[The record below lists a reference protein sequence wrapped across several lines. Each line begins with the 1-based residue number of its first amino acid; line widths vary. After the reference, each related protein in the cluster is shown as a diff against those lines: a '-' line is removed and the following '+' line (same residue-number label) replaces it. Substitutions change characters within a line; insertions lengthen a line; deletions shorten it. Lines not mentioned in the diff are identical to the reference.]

1 MNKGSIPEDKI
12 DEIKRR
18 INIVDLVSGF
28 VSLKQA
34 GRSHIG
40 LCPFH
45 KEKTPSF
52 TVSPDKQI
60 FYCFGCGEGGNAL
73 AFVMKIN
80 GLTFPE
86 AIRYLAKKTGVSLPD
101 RPLSRQEKEQLTLK
115 ERMLRLHA
123 LVSDY
128 YLARLRGKESQKAR
142 LYLQNRDIGAEAV
155 DTFQLG
161 YAPEGWRFLRDHLEQ
176 KRVPLPLAEQS
187 GLLVRNE
194 RGEYYDRFRGRLIF
208 PIADQAGQ
216 IIAFGGRILGEGEP
230 KYLNSP
236 ESALFSKGKNL
247 YGLSRTKEDIRTSGY
262 AILVEG
268 YFDLISLWNAGV
280 KNVVATLGTALTR
293 DHVDLLR
300 RYTKDVAVV
309 FDGDEAGKKALARSL
324 GLFIDGNLH
333 TRAVVIPEASDPDDF
348 VRKYGRNRFRELI
361 EQSPPAVEY
370 YLDTVAGSRGDFDR
384 DRDALRESL
393 SFITKMDNAVERNLF
408 IKLAAERIGVD
419 ENILQAEVIQGMG
432 KKSND
437 AVFQKKG
444 NRSSLPVDSLEMNF
458 ITMILDHPDKI
469 PAMIDADILKCFGSE
484 ELRKLGKVIED
495 YYRRIGK
502 IDLKDFVEHLDA
514 GSLRDEILSRL
525 IDSGAWEA
533 DTVDQVFSDMI
544 HQIRRKWFKERHRSL
559 KMRLI
564 RAQQASDLELCQRL
578 LVEKG
583 DLLKAEK
590 AVLAKG

>member
-1 MNKGSIPEDKI
+1 MTKGFIPEDKI

-34 GRSHIG
+34 GRNYSG

-52 TVSPDKQI
+52 TVNPDKQI

-86 AIRYLAKKTGVSLPD
+86 AIRYLAKKTGVALPE
-101 RPLSRQEKEQLTLK
+101 RPLSRQEKEQLTIK

-123 LVSDY
+123 LVADY
-128 YLARLRGKESQKAR
+128 YISRLRGKEGQKAQS
-142 LYLQNRDIGAEAV
+142 YLQNRDIGAAAV
-155 DTFQLG
+155 NTFQLG
-161 YAPEGWRFLRDHLEQ
+161 FSVEGWRFLRDHLLQ
-176 KRVPLPLAEQS
+176 KKVPLPLAEQS
-187 GLLVRNE
+187 GLLAKNE

-208 PIADQAGQ
+208 PIEDQAGQ

-236 ESALFSKGKNL
+236 ESALFSKGKTL
-247 YGLSRTKEDIRTSGY
+247 YGLSRTKDDIRKSGY

-268 YFDLISLWNAGV
+268 YFDLLSLWNAGV
-280 KNVVATLGTALTR
+280 RNVVATLGTALTR

-309 FDGDEAGKKALARSL
+309 FDGDEAGKKALSRSL

-333 TRAVVIPEASDPDDF
+333 IRAVMLPEASDPDDY
-348 VRKYGRNRFRELI
+348 VRNFGRERFQALI
-361 EQSPPAVEY
+361 EKSPPAVEY
-370 YLDTVAGSRGDFDR
+370 YLDNVIGSRRDFDR
-384 DRDALRESL
+384 DRDSLRASL
-393 SFITKMDNAVERNLF
+393 SFITRMDNAVEQDLF

-419 ENILQAEVIQGMG
+419 EAILKAEVSQGMV
-432 KKSND
+432 KKPHET
-437 AVFQKKG
+437 VLRKVE
-444 NRSSLPVDSLEMNF
+444 NRSSSPVDALEMNF
-458 ITMILDHPDKI
+458 ITLILAHPDKI
-469 PAMIDADILKCFGSE
+469 PAMIDADILKCFGSD
-484 ELRKLGKVIED
+484 ELRNLGKVIET
-495 YYRRIGK
+495 YYGRVGK
-502 IDLKDFVEHLDA
+502 IDLKDFVDHLEA
-514 GSLRDEILSRL
+514 GDLRDEVLSRL
-525 IDSGAWEA
+525 IDSSAWEA
-533 DTVDQVFSDMI
+533 DTADQVFSDMI
-544 HQIRRKWFKERHRSL
+544 QQIRRKWFKEKKRSL
-559 KMRLI
+559 NMRLI
-564 RAQQASDLELCQRL
+564 RAQQVSDQELCQRL

-583 DLLKAEK
+583 DLMKAEK
-590 AVLAKG
+590 AVLAKE

>member
-1 MNKGSIPEDKI
+1 MTKGSIPEDKI

-34 GRSHIG
+34 GRNYSG

-73 AFVMKIN
+73 AFAMKIN

-86 AIRYLAKKTGVSLPD
+86 AIRYLAKKTGVALPD

-128 YLARLRGKESQKAR
+128 YLARLNGKECQKAQI
-142 LYLQNRDIGAEAV
+142 YLRKRDIGAEAV
-155 DTFQLG
+155 NTFQLG
-161 YAPEGWRFLRDHLEQ
+161 YSLEGWRFLRDYLEQ

-187 GLLVRNE
+187 GLLAKNE

-208 PIADQAGQ
+208 PIEDQAGQ
-216 IIAFGGRILGEGEP
+216 IIAFGGRLLGEGEP

-236 ESALFSKGKNL
+236 ESVLFSKGKNL
-247 YGLSRTKEDIRTSGY
+247 YGLSRTKEDIRKSGY

-268 YFDLISLWNAGV
+268 YFDLLSLWSAGV
-280 KNVVATLGTALTR
+280 RNVVATLGTALTR

-324 GLFIDGNLH
+324 GFFIDGNLH
-333 TRAVVIPEASDPDDF
+333 TRAVILPEASDPDDY
-348 VRKYGRNRFRELI
+348 VRNFGKKRFQELI
-361 EQSPPAVEY
+361 EKSPPAVEY
-370 YLDTVAGSRGDFDR
+370 YLDTVVGSRGDFDHNR
-384 DRDALRESL
+384 GALREAL
-393 SFITKMDNAVERNLF
+393 SFITRMDNDAERDLF
-408 IKLAAERIGVD
+408 IKLAAERIGID
-419 ENILQAEVIQGMG
+419 EAILKAEVIQGMG
-432 KKSND
+432 KKPNET
-437 AVFQKKG
+437 VPPKNE
-444 NRSSLPVDSLEMNF
+444 NRSSYPVDALEMNF
-458 ITMILDHPDKI
+458 IALILDHPDKI
-469 PAMIDADILKCFGSE
+469 PAMVNADILKCFGSD
-484 ELRKLGKVIED
+484 ELRNLGKIVET
-495 YYRRIGK
+495 YYGRIGK
-502 IDLKDFVEHLDA
+502 IDLKDFVDHLEA
-514 GSLRDEILSRL
+514 GPLRDEILSRL

-559 KMRLI
+559 KMKLI
-564 RAQQASDLELCQRL
+564 RAQQGSDQELCQRL

-583 DLLKAEK
+583 DLMKAEK

>member
-1 MNKGSIPEDKI
+1 MTKGSIPEDKI

-34 GRSHIG
+34 GRSYIA

-86 AIRYLAKKTGVSLPD
+86 AIRYLAKKTGVVLPD

-128 YLARLRGKESQKAR
+128 YLARLNGKEGQKAQI
-142 LYLQNRDIGAEAV
+142 YLQNRDIDAEAV
-155 DTFQLG
+155 NTFQLG
-161 YAPEGWRFLRDHLEQ
+161 CSLEGWRFLRDYLEQ
-176 KRVPLPLAEQS
+176 KRVPLPLGEQS
-187 GLLVRNE
+187 GLLVKNE

-208 PIADQAGQ
+208 PIEDQAGQ
-216 IIAFGGRILGEGEP
+216 IIAFGGRLLGEGEP

-247 YGLSRTKEDIRTSGY
+247 YGLSRTKEDIRKSGY

-268 YFDLISLWNAGV
+268 YFDLLSLWNAGV
-280 KNVVATLGTALTR
+280 RNVVATLGTALTR

-324 GLFIDGNLH
+324 GFFIDGNLH
-333 TRAVVIPEASDPDDF
+333 TRAVILPEASDPDDY
-348 VRKYGRNRFRELI
+348 VRNFGKKRFQELI
-361 EQSPPAVEY
+361 EKSPPAVEY
-370 YLDTVAGSRGDFDR
+370 YLDTVVGGRGDFDHNR
-384 DRDALRESL
+384 GALREAL
-393 SFITKMDNAVERNLF
+393 SFITRMDNDAERDLF
-408 IKLAAERIGVD
+408 VKLAAERIGID
-419 ENILQAEVIQGMG
+419 EAILKAEVIQGTG
-432 KKSND
+432 KKPNET
-437 AVFQKKG
+437 VLPKNE
-444 NRSSLPVDSLEMNF
+444 NRSSSPVDALEMNF
-458 ITMILDHPDKI
+458 VTMILAHPDKI
-469 PAMIDADILKCFGSE
+469 PAMIDADILKCFGSD
-484 ELRKLGKVIED
+484 ELRNLG
-495 YYRRIGK
+495 
-502 IDLKDFVEHLDA
+502 
-514 GSLRDEILSRL
+514 
-525 IDSGAWEA
+525 
-533 DTVDQVFSDMI
+533 
-544 HQIRRKWFKERHRSL
+544 
-559 KMRLI
+559 
-564 RAQQASDLELCQRL
+564 
-578 LVEKG
+578 
-583 DLLKAEK
+583 
-590 AVLAKG
+590 

>member
-1 MNKGSIPEDKI
+1 MTKGSIPEDKI

-34 GRSHIG
+34 GRSYLG

-86 AIRYLAKKTGVSLPD
+86 AIRYLAKKTGVALPD

-128 YLARLRGKESQKAR
+128 YLARLNGKECQKAQI
-142 LYLQNRDIGAEAV
+142 YLQNRDIGDEAV
-155 DTFQLG
+155 NTFQLG
-161 YAPEGWRFLRDHLEQ
+161 YSLEGWRFLRDYLEQ

-187 GLLVRNE
+187 GLLVKNE

-208 PIADQAGQ
+208 PIEDQAGQ
-216 IIAFGGRILGEGEP
+216 IIAFGGRLLGEGEP

-247 YGLSRTKEDIRTSGY
+247 YGLSRTKEDIRKSGY

-268 YFDLISLWNAGV
+268 YFDLLSLWNAGV
-280 KNVVATLGTALTR
+280 RNVVATLGTALTR

-324 GLFIDGNLH
+324 GFFIDGNLH
-333 TRAVVIPEASDPDDF
+333 TRAVILPEASDPDDY
-348 VRKYGRNRFRELI
+348 VRNFGKKRFQELI
-361 EQSPPAVEY
+361 EKSPPAVEY
-370 YLDTVAGSRGDFDR
+370 YLDTVVGSRGDFDHNR
-384 DRDALRESL
+384 GALREAL
-393 SFITKMDNAVERNLF
+393 SFITRMDNDAERDLF
-408 IKLAAERIGVD
+408 IKLAAERIGID
-419 ENILQAEVIQGMG
+419 EAILKAEVIQGTG
-432 KKSND
+432 KKPNETVSPKNE
-437 AVFQKKG
+437 
-444 NRSSLPVDSLEMNF
+444 NRSSSPVDALEMNF
-458 ITMILDHPDKI
+458 VTMILAHPDKI
-469 PAMIDADILKCFGSE
+469 PAMIDADILKCFGSD
-484 ELRKLGKVIED
+484 ELRNLGKIVET
-495 YYRRIGK
+495 YYGRIGK
-502 IDLKDFVEHLDA
+502 IDLKDFVDHLEA
-514 GSLRDEILSRL
+514 GPLRDEILSRL
-525 IDSGAWEA
+525 IDSDAWEA
-533 DTVDQVFSDMI
+533 DTVDKVFSDMI

-564 RAQQASDLELCQRL
+564 RAQQGSDPELCQRL
-578 LVEKG
+578 LIEKG
-583 DLLKAEK
+583 DLMKAEK

>member
-1 MNKGSIPEDKI
+1 MTKGSIPEDKI

-34 GRSHIG
+34 GRSYLG

-86 AIRYLAKKTGVSLPD
+86 AIRYLAKKTGVALPD

-128 YLARLRGKESQKAR
+128 YLARLNGKECQKAQI
-142 LYLQNRDIGAEAV
+142 YLQNRDIGDEAV
-155 DTFQLG
+155 NTFQLG
-161 YAPEGWRFLRDHLEQ
+161 YSLEGWRFLRDYLEQ

-187 GLLVRNE
+187 GLLAKNE

-208 PIADQAGQ
+208 PIEDQAGQ
-216 IIAFGGRILGEGEP
+216 IIAFGGRLLGEGEP

-247 YGLSRTKEDIRTSGY
+247 YGLSRTKEDIRKSGY

-268 YFDLISLWNAGV
+268 YFDLLSLWNAGV
-280 KNVVATLGTALTR
+280 RNVVATLGTALTR

-324 GLFIDGNLH
+324 GFFIDGNLH
-333 TRAVVIPEASDPDDF
+333 TRAVILPEASDPDDY
-348 VRKYGRNRFRELI
+348 VRNFGKKRFQELI
-361 EQSPPAVEY
+361 EKSPPAVEY
-370 YLDTVAGSRGDFDR
+370 YLDTVVGSRGDFDHNR
-384 DRDALRESL
+384 GALREAL
-393 SFITKMDNAVERNLF
+393 SFITRMDNDAERDLF
-408 IKLAAERIGVD
+408 IKLAAERIGID
-419 ENILQAEVIQGMG
+419 EAILKAEVIQGTG
-432 KKSND
+432 KKPNETVSPKNE
-437 AVFQKKG
+437 
-444 NRSSLPVDSLEMNF
+444 NRSSSPVDALEMNF
-458 ITMILDHPDKI
+458 VTMILAHPDKI
-469 PAMIDADILKCFGSE
+469 PAMIDADILKCFGSD
-484 ELRKLGKVIED
+484 ELRNLGKIVET
-495 YYRRIGK
+495 YYGRIGK
-502 IDLKDFVEHLDA
+502 IDLKDFVDHLEA
-514 GSLRDEILSRL
+514 GPLRDEILSRL
-525 IDSGAWEA
+525 IDSDAWEA
-533 DTVDQVFSDMI
+533 DTVDKVFSDMI

-564 RAQQASDLELCQRL
+564 RAQQGSDPELCQRL
-578 LVEKG
+578 LIEKG
-583 DLLKAEK
+583 DLMKAEK

>member
-28 VSLKQA
+28 VGLKQA
-34 GRSHIG
+34 GRNHIG

-128 YLARLRGKESQKAR
+128 YLARLRGKEGQKAQ

-155 DTFQLG
+155 NTFQLG
-161 YAPEGWRFLRDHLEQ
+161 YALEGWRFLRDHLEL

-187 GLLVRNE
+187 GLLVKNE

-208 PIADQAGQ
+208 PIEDQAGQ
-216 IIAFGGRILGEGEP
+216 IIAFGGRIMGEGEP

-236 ESALFSKGKNL
+236 ESALFSKGKTL
-247 YGLSRTKEDIRTSGY
+247 YGLSRTKEDIRKCGY

-268 YFDLISLWNAGV
+268 YFDLLSLWNGGV

-293 DHVDLLR
+293 DHVELLR

-333 TRAVVIPEASDPDDF
+333 IRAVMLPEASDPDDYI
-348 VRKYGRNRFRELI
+348 RKYGRERFQELI
-361 EQSPPAVEY
+361 GQSPPAVEY
-370 YLDTVAGSRGDFDR
+370 YLDTLAGSRGDFDH

-393 SFITKMDNAVERNLF
+393 SFITRMDNAVERNLF

-419 ENILQAEVIQGMG
+419 EAVLKAEVIQGKD
-432 KKSND
+432 KKSNE
-437 AVFQKKG
+437 AVYQKSG
-444 NRSSLPVDSLEMNF
+444 TRTSLPVDALEMNF

-469 PAMIDADILKCFGSE
+469 PAMIEADILKCFGSE
-484 ELRKLGKVIED
+484 ELSKLGKVIED
-495 YYRRIGK
+495 YYRRVGK

-533 DTVDQVFSDMI
+533 GTVDQVFSDMI
-544 HQIRRKWFKERHRSL
+544 HQIRRKWFKEKHRSL

>member
-1 MNKGSIPEDKI
+1 MTKGSIPEDKI

-18 INIVDLVSGF
+18 INIVDLVSEF

-34 GRSHIG
+34 GRSYTG

-86 AIRYLAKKTGVSLPD
+86 AIRYLAKKTGVNLPD

-123 LVSDY
+123 LVADY
-128 YLARLRGKESQKAR
+128 YISRLKGKEGQKAQ
-142 LYLQNRDIGAEAV
+142 LYLKNRDIGAEALN
-155 DTFQLG
+155 TFQLG
-161 YAPEGWRFLRDHLEQ
+161 FSIEGWRFLRDYLEH

-187 GLLVRNE
+187 GLLAKNE

-208 PIADQAGQ
+208 PIEDQAGQ
-216 IIAFGGRILGEGEP
+216 IIAFGGRIMGEGEP

-247 YGLSRTKEDIRTSGY
+247 YGLSRTKEDIRKSGY

-268 YFDLISLWNAGV
+268 YFDLLSLWNAGV
-280 KNVVATLGTALTR
+280 RNVVATLGTALTR

-309 FDGDEAGKKALARSL
+309 FDGDDAGKKALARSL

-333 TRAVVIPEASDPDDF
+333 IRAVMLPEASDPDDY
-348 VRKYGRNRFRELI
+348 VRNFGREKFQELI

-370 YLDTVAGSRGDFDR
+370 YLDNVIGSRRDFDR

-393 SFITKMDNAVERNLF
+393 SFITRMDNVVERNLF

-419 ENILQAEVIQGMG
+419 EAILKAEVIQGMV
-432 KKSND
+432 KKPNET
-437 AVFQKKG
+437 VLRKVE
-444 NRSSLPVDSLEMNF
+444 NRSSSPVDALEMKF
-458 ITMILDHPDKI
+458 ITMILAYPDKI
-469 PAMIDADILKCFGSE
+469 PAMIDADILRCFGSD
-484 ELRKLGKVIED
+484 ELRNMGKVIET
-495 YYRRIGK
+495 YYGRAGK
-502 IDLKDFVEHLDA
+502 IDLKDFVDQLEA

-533 DTVDQVFSDMI
+533 DTADQVFSDMI
-544 HQIRRKWFKERHRSL
+544 HQIRRKWFKEKHRSL
-559 KMRLI
+559 KMRLV
-564 RAQQASDLELCQRL
+564 RAQQASDQELCQRL

>member
-1 MNKGSIPEDKI
+1 MTKGSIPEDKI

-28 VSLKQA
+28 VILKQA
-34 GRSHIG
+34 GRSFIG

-86 AIRYLAKKTGVSLPD
+86 AIRYLAKKTGVALPD

-123 LVSDY
+123 LVADY
-128 YLARLRGKESQKAR
+128 YVARLRGKEGQKAQ

-155 DTFQLG
+155 NTFQLG
-161 YAPEGWRFLRDHLEQ
+161 YSLEGWRFLKDQLEL

-187 GLLVRNE
+187 GLLVKNE

-208 PIADQAGQ
+208 PIEDQAGQ

-236 ESALFSKGKNL
+236 ESALFTKGKTL
-247 YGLSRTKEDIRTSGY
+247 YGLSRTKEDIRKSGY

-268 YFDLISLWNAGV
+268 YFDLLSLWNAGV

-293 DHVDLLR
+293 DHVALLR

-309 FDGDEAGKKALARSL
+309 FDGDEAGKKALAKSL

-333 TRAVVIPEASDPDDF
+333 TRAVMLPEASDPDDY
-348 VRKYGRNRFRELI
+348 VRSFGKKRFEELI
-361 EQSPPAVEY
+361 EKSPPAVEY
-370 YLDTVAGSRGDFDR
+370 YLDTVVGNRGDFEH

-393 SFITKMDNAVERNLF
+393 SFITGMDNAVERNLF

-419 ENILQAEVIQGMG
+419 EDILKTEVIQGME
-432 KKSND
+432 KKSNE
-437 AVFQKKG
+437 AVLKKNE
-444 NRSSLPVDSLEMNF
+444 NRSSSPVDALEMNF
-458 ITMILDHPDKI
+458 ITLILEHPDKI
-469 PAMIDADILKCFGSE
+469 PAMISADILKCFGSE
-484 ELRKLGKVIED
+484 ELRNLGNVIED
-495 YYRRIGK
+495 YYGKFGK
-502 IDLKDFVEHLDA
+502 IDLKDFVDHLDA
-514 GSLRDEILSRL
+514 GFLRDEILSRL
-525 IDSGAWEA
+525 IDSGAWEG

-544 HQIRRKWFKERHRSL
+544 HQIRRKWFKDKHRSL
-559 KMRLI
+559 KIRLI
-564 RAQQASDLELCQRL
+564 KAQQASDLELCQRL

>member
-1 MNKGSIPEDKI
+1 MTKGSIPEDKI

-34 GRSHIG
+34 GRSYLG

-86 AIRYLAKKTGVSLPD
+86 AIRYLAKKTGVALPD

-128 YLARLRGKESQKAR
+128 YLTRLKGKECQKAQI
-142 LYLQNRDIGAEAV
+142 YLQNRDIGDEAV
-155 DTFQLG
+155 NTFQLG
-161 YAPEGWRFLRDHLEQ
+161 YSLEGWRFLRDYLEQ

-187 GLLVRNE
+187 GLLVKNE

-208 PIADQAGQ
+208 PIEDQAGQ
-216 IIAFGGRILGEGEP
+216 IIAFGGRLLGEGEP

-247 YGLSRTKEDIRTSGY
+247 YGLSKTKEDIRKSGY

-268 YFDLISLWNAGV
+268 YFDLLSLWNAGV
-280 KNVVATLGTALTR
+280 RNVVATLGTALTR

-324 GLFIDGNLH
+324 GFFIDGKLH
-333 TRAVVIPEASDPDDF
+333 TRAVILPEASDPDDY
-348 VRKYGRNRFRELI
+348 VRTFGKKRFQELI
-361 EQSPPAVEY
+361 EKSPPAVEY
-370 YLDTVAGSRGDFDR
+370 YLDTVVGSRGDFDHNR
-384 DRDALRESL
+384 GALREAL
-393 SFITKMDNAVERNLF
+393 SFIARMDNDAERDLF
-408 IKLAAERIGVD
+408 IKLAAERIGID
-419 ENILQAEVIQGMG
+419 EAILKAEVIQGMG
-432 KKSND
+432 KKHNET
-437 AVFQKKG
+437 VPPKNEK
-444 NRSSLPVDSLEMNF
+444 RSSSPVDALEVNF
-458 ITMILDHPDKI
+458 VTLILAHPDKI
-469 PAMIDADILKCFGSE
+469 PDMIDADILKCFGSD
-484 ELRKLGKVIED
+484 ELRNLGKVVET
-495 YYRRIGK
+495 YYGRIGK
-502 IDLKDFVEHLDA
+502 IDLKDFVDHLEA
-514 GSLRDEILSRL
+514 GPLRDEILSRL

-564 RAQQASDLELCQRL
+564 RAQQGSDQELCQRL

-583 DLLKAEK
+583 DLMKAEK

>member
-1 MNKGSIPEDKI
+1 MTKGSIPEDKI

-34 GRSHIG
+34 GRNFSG

-86 AIRYLAKKTGVSLPD
+86 AIRYLAKKTGVSLPE
-101 RPLSRQEKEQLTLK
+101 RSLSRQEKEQLTLK

-128 YLARLRGKESQKAR
+128 YLARLRGKDCQKAQT
-142 LYLQNRDIGAEAV
+142 YLQNRDIGDESV
-155 DTFQLG
+155 NTFQLG
-161 YAPEGWRFLRDHLEQ
+161 YSLEGWRFLRDYLEQ

-187 GLLVRNE
+187 GLLVKNE

-208 PIADQAGQ
+208 PIEDQAGQ

-247 YGLSRTKEDIRTSGY
+247 YGLSRTKEDIRKSGY

-268 YFDLISLWNAGV
+268 YFDLLSLWNAGV

-333 TRAVVIPEASDPDDF
+333 TRAVMLPEASDPDDY
-348 VRKYGRNRFRELI
+348 VRNFGKKRFLELI
-361 EQSPPAVEY
+361 EKSPPAVEY
-370 YLDTVAGSRGDFDR
+370 YLDTVVGSRGDFDHNR
-384 DRDALRESL
+384 GALREAL
-393 SFITKMDNAVERNLF
+393 SFIARMDNDAERDLF

-419 ENILQAEVIQGMG
+419 EAILKAEVIQGMG
-432 KKSND
+432 KKPNET
-437 AVFQKKG
+437 VLRKNE
-444 NRSSLPVDSLEMNF
+444 NRSSSPVDALEMNF
-458 ITMILDHPDKI
+458 ITLILAHPDKI
-469 PAMIDADILKCFGSE
+469 PAMIDADILKCFGSD
-484 ELRKLGKVIED
+484 ELRNLGKIIET
-495 YYRRIGK
+495 YYGRSGK
-502 IDLKDFVEHLDA
+502 IDLKDFVDHLEA
-514 GSLRDEILSRL
+514 GSLRDGILSRL
-525 IDSGAWEA
+525 INSGAWEA

-544 HQIRRKWFKERHRSL
+544 HQIRRKWFKEKKRYLS
-559 KMRLI
+559 MRLV
-564 RAQQASDLELCQRL
+564 RAQQGSDPELWKRL
-578 LVEKG
+578 LVEKE
-583 DLLKAEK
+583 DLMKIEK
-590 AVLAKG
+590 AVLSKG

>member
-1 MNKGSIPEDKI
+1 
-12 DEIKRR
+12 
-18 INIVDLVSGF
+18 VDLVSGF
-28 VSLKQA
+28 VGLKQA
-34 GRSHIG
+34 GRNHIG

-128 YLARLRGKESQKAR
+128 YLARLRGKEGQKAQ

-155 DTFQLG
+155 NTFQLG
-161 YAPEGWRFLRDHLEQ
+161 YALEGWRFLRDHLEL

-187 GLLVRNE
+187 GLLVKNE

-208 PIADQAGQ
+208 PIEDQAGQ
-216 IIAFGGRILGEGEP
+216 IIAFGGRIMGEGEP

-236 ESALFSKGKNL
+236 ESALFSKGKTL
-247 YGLSRTKEDIRTSGY
+247 YGLSRTKEDIRKCGY

-268 YFDLISLWNAGV
+268 YFDLLSLWNGGV

-293 DHVDLLR
+293 DHVELLR

-333 TRAVVIPEASDPDDF
+333 IRAVMLPEASDPDDYI
-348 VRKYGRNRFRELI
+348 RKYGRERFQELI
-361 EQSPPAVEY
+361 GQSPPAVEY
-370 YLDTVAGSRGDFDR
+370 YLDTLAGSRGDFDH

-393 SFITKMDNAVERNLF
+393 SFITRMDNAVERNLF

-419 ENILQAEVIQGMG
+419 EAVLKAEVIQGKD
-432 KKSND
+432 KKSNE
-437 AVFQKKG
+437 AVYQKSG
-444 NRSSLPVDSLEMNF
+444 TRTSLPVDALEMNF

-469 PAMIDADILKCFGSE
+469 PAMIEADILKCFGSE
-484 ELRKLGKVIED
+484 ELSKLGKVIED
-495 YYRRIGK
+495 YYRRVGK

-533 DTVDQVFSDMI
+533 GTVDQVFSDMI
-544 HQIRRKWFKERHRSL
+544 HQIRRKWFKEKHRSL

>member
-1 MNKGSIPEDKI
+1 MTKGSIPEDKI

-28 VSLKQA
+28 VILKQA
-34 GRSHIG
+34 GRSFIG

-86 AIRYLAKKTGVSLPD
+86 AIRYLAKKTGVALPD

-123 LVSDY
+123 LVADY
-128 YLARLRGKESQKAR
+128 YAARLRAKEGQKAQ
-142 LYLQNRDIGAEAV
+142 LYLQNRDIGDEAA

-161 YAPEGWRFLRDHLEQ
+161 YSLDGWRFLRDYLEQ

-187 GLLVRNE
+187 GLLVKNE

-208 PIADQAGQ
+208 PIEDQAGQ

-236 ESALFSKGKNL
+236 ESALFTKGKTL
-247 YGLSRTKEDIRTSGY
+247 YGLSRTKEDIRKIGY

-268 YFDLISLWNAGV
+268 YFDLLSLWSAGV

-293 DHVDLLR
+293 DHVALLR

-309 FDGDEAGKKALARSL
+309 FDGDEAGKKALAKSL

-333 TRAVVIPEASDPDDF
+333 TRAVMLPEASDPDDY
-348 VRKYGRNRFRELI
+348 VRSFGKKRFEELI
-361 EQSPPAVEY
+361 EKSPPAVEY
-370 YLDTVAGSRGDFDR
+370 YLDTVVGNRGDFEH

-393 SFITKMDNAVERNLF
+393 SFITGMDNAVERNLF

-419 ENILQAEVIQGMG
+419 EDILKTEVIQGME
-432 KKSND
+432 KKSNET
-437 AVFQKKG
+437 VLKKNE
-444 NRSSLPVDSLEMNF
+444 NRSSSPVDALEMNF
-458 ITMILDHPDKI
+458 ITLILEHPDKI
-469 PAMIDADILKCFGSE
+469 PAMISADILKCFGSE
-484 ELRKLGKVIED
+484 ELRNLGKVIEE
-495 YYRRIGK
+495 YYGRIGK
-502 IDLKDFVEHLDA
+502 IDLKDFVDHLDA

-525 IDSGAWEA
+525 IDSGAWEG

-544 HQIRRKWFKERHRSL
+544 HQIRRKWFKDKHRSL
-559 KMRLI
+559 KIRLI
-564 RAQQASDLELCQRL
+564 KAQQASDLELCQRL

-583 DLLKAEK
+583 DLLKVEK

>member
-1 MNKGSIPEDKI
+1 MNNVSIPEDKI

-18 INIVDLVSGF
+18 VNIVDLVSGF

-34 GRSHIG
+34 GRNYSG

-60 FYCFGCGEGGNAL
+60 FYCFGCGEGGNAI

-86 AIRYLAKKTGVSLPD
+86 AIRYLAKKTGVLLPD

-123 LVSDY
+123 LVAGY
-128 YLARLRGKESQKAR
+128 YSSRLKGREGQKGQR
-142 LYLQNRDIGAEAV
+142 YLQNRDIGAEAL
-155 DTFQLG
+155 DTFHLG
-161 YAPEGWRFLRDHLEQ
+161 YALDGWRFLRDHLVQ
-176 KRVPLPLAEQS
+176 NRVSLSLAEQS
-187 GLLVRNE
+187 GLLAKNE

-208 PIADQAGQ
+208 PIEDQAGQ

-236 ESALFSKGKNL
+236 ESASFSKGKNL
-247 YGLSRTKEDIRTSGY
+247 YGLSRTKEDIRKSGY

-268 YFDLISLWNAGV
+268 YFDLLSLWNAGV
-280 KNVVATLGTALTR
+280 RNVVATLGTALTR

-333 TRAVVIPEASDPDDF
+333 TRAVMLPEASDPDDY
-348 VRKYGRNRFRELI
+348 VRRYGKDRFQELI
-361 EQSPPAVEY
+361 EKSSPAVEY
-370 YLDTVAGSRGDFDR
+370 YLDHVIGKRGDFDH

-393 SFITKMDNAVERNLF
+393 AFINRMDNAVERDLF
-408 IKLAAERIGVD
+408 VKLAAERIGVD
-419 ENILQAEVIQGMG
+419 EAILKAEVAQGIG
-432 KKSND
+432 KKTSE
-437 AVFQKKG
+437 AVLPEQER
-444 NRSSLPVDSLEMNF
+444 RSSSPVDALELKF
-458 ITMILDHPDKI
+458 ITMILAHPDKI
-469 PAMIDADILKCFGSE
+469 PAMIDADILKCFMSD
-484 ELRKLGKVIED
+484 ELRNLGKIIEA
-495 YYRRIGK
+495 YYGRIGK
-502 IDLKDFVEHLDA
+502 IDLKDFVDHLDG
-514 GSLRDEILSRL
+514 GSLRDEVLSRL

-533 DTVDQVFSDMI
+533 DTADQVFSDMI
-544 HQIRRKWFKERHRSL
+544 HQIRRKWFKEKHRSL

-564 RAQQASDLELCQRL
+564 RAQQASDLELCERL

-583 DLLKAEK
+583 DLMKAEK

>member
-1 MNKGSIPEDKI
+1 MTKGSIPEDKI

-34 GRSHIG
+34 GRSYIG

-86 AIRYLAKKTGVSLPD
+86 AIRYLAKKTGVVLPD

-128 YLARLRGKESQKAR
+128 YLARLNGKEGQKAQI
-142 LYLQNRDIGAEAV
+142 YLQNRDIDAEAV
-155 DTFQLG
+155 NTFQLG
-161 YAPEGWRFLRDHLEQ
+161 CSLEGWRFLRDYLEQ
-176 KRVPLPLAEQS
+176 KRVPLPLGEQS
-187 GLLVRNE
+187 GLLVKNE

-208 PIADQAGQ
+208 PIEDQAGQ
-216 IIAFGGRILGEGEP
+216 IIAFGGRLLGEGEP

-247 YGLSRTKEDIRTSGY
+247 YGLSRTKEDIRKSGY

-268 YFDLISLWNAGV
+268 YFDLLSLWNAGV
-280 KNVVATLGTALTR
+280 RNVVATLGTALTR

-324 GLFIDGNLH
+324 GFFIDGNLH
-333 TRAVVIPEASDPDDF
+333 TRAVILPEASDPDDY
-348 VRKYGRNRFRELI
+348 VRNFGKKRFQELI
-361 EQSPPAVEY
+361 EKSPPAVEY
-370 YLDTVAGSRGDFDR
+370 YLDTVVGGRGDFDHNR
-384 DRDALRESL
+384 GALREAL
-393 SFITKMDNAVERNLF
+393 SFITRIDNDAERDLF
-408 IKLAAERIGVD
+408 VKLAAERIGID
-419 ENILQAEVIQGMG
+419 EAILKAEVIQGTG
-432 KKSND
+432 KKPNET
-437 AVFQKKG
+437 VLPKNE
-444 NRSSLPVDSLEMNF
+444 NRSSSPVDALEMNF
-458 ITMILDHPDKI
+458 VTMILAHPDKI
-469 PAMIDADILKCFGSE
+469 PAMIDADILKCFGSD
-484 ELRKLGKVIED
+484 ELRNLGKIVET
-495 YYRRIGK
+495 YYGRIGK
-502 IDLKDFVEHLDA
+502 IELKDFVDHLEA
-514 GSLRDEILSRL
+514 GPLRDEILSRL

-533 DTVDQVFSDMI
+533 DTVDKVFSDMI

-564 RAQQASDLELCQRL
+564 RAQQGSDSELCQRL
-578 LVEKG
+578 LIEKG
-583 DLLKAEK
+583 DLMKAEK

>member
-1 MNKGSIPEDKI
+1 MTKGSIPEDKI

-34 GRSHIG
+34 GRSYIG

-60 FYCFGCGEGGNAL
+60 FYCFGCAEGGNAL

-86 AIRYLAKKTGVSLPD
+86 AIRYLAKKTGVDLPD

-115 ERMLRLHA
+115 ERMLRLHT

-128 YLARLRGKESQKAR
+128 YLAQLRGKEGQKAQ

-155 DTFQLG
+155 NTFQLG
-161 YAPEGWRFLRDHLEQ
+161 YSHEGWRFLRDYLEQ

-187 GLLVRNE
+187 GLLVKNE

-208 PIADQAGQ
+208 PIEDQAGQ

-247 YGLSRTKEDIRTSGY
+247 YGLSRTKEDIRKSGY

-268 YFDLISLWNAGV
+268 YFDLLSLWNAGV
-280 KNVVATLGTALTR
+280 RNVVATLGTALTR

-333 TRAVVIPEASDPDDF
+333 TRAVMLPEASDPDDY
-348 VRKYGRNRFRELI
+348 VRNFGKKRFQELI

-370 YLDTVAGSRGDFDR
+370 YLDTVVGSRGDFDH

-393 SFITKMDNAVERNLF
+393 SFITRMDNAVERNLF

-419 ENILQAEVIQGMG
+419 EDILKAEVIQGMG
-432 KKSND
+432 KKSNET
-437 AVFQKKG
+437 VLQKNE
-444 NRSSLPVDSLEMNF
+444 NRSSSPVDALEMNF

-484 ELRKLGKVIED
+484 ELRNLGKVIET
-495 YYRRIGK
+495 YYCRIGK
-502 IDLKDFVEHLDA
+502 IDLKDFVDHLDA

-533 DTVDQVFSDMI
+533 DTVDQVFSDTI

-559 KMRLI
+559 KMRLL

>member
-1 MNKGSIPEDKI
+1 MTKGSIPEDKI

-34 GRSHIG
+34 GRNYSG

-73 AFVMKIN
+73 AFIMKIN

-86 AIRYLAKKTGVSLPD
+86 AIRYLAKKTGVALPD

-123 LVSDY
+123 LVADY
-128 YLARLRGKESQKAR
+128 YIARLRGKEGRKAQ

-155 DTFQLG
+155 NTFQLG
-161 YAPEGWRFLRDHLEQ
+161 LAIEGWRFLRDHLEH

-187 GLLVRNE
+187 GLLAKNE

-208 PIADQAGQ
+208 PIEDQAGQ
-216 IIAFGGRILGEGEP
+216 IIAFGGRIMGEGEP

-236 ESALFSKGKNL
+236 ESALFSKGKTL
-247 YGLSRTKEDIRTSGY
+247 YGLSRTKEDIRKSGY

-268 YFDLISLWNAGV
+268 YFDLLSLWNAGV
-280 KNVVATLGTALTR
+280 RNVVATLGTALTR

-309 FDGDEAGKKALARSL
+309 FDGDDAGKKALARSL

-333 TRAVVIPEASDPDDF
+333 TRAVMLPEASDPDDY
-348 VRKYGRNRFRELI
+348 VRNFGKKRFQELI
-361 EQSPPAVEY
+361 EKSPPAVEY
-370 YLDTVAGSRGDFDR
+370 YLDNVIGSRRDFDR

-393 SFITKMDNAVERNLF
+393 SFITRMDNAVERNLF

-419 ENILQAEVIQGMG
+419 EAILKTEVIQGMG
-432 KKSND
+432 KKPNET
-437 AVFQKKG
+437 VLPK
-444 NRSSLPVDSLEMNF
+444 NETRSSSPLDALEMNF
-458 ITMILDHPDKI
+458 ITMILAHPDKI
-469 PAMIDADILKCFGSE
+469 PAMIDTDILKCFGSD
-484 ELRKLGKVIED
+484 ELRNLGKVIET
-495 YYRRIGK
+495 YYGRVGK
-502 IDLKDFVEHLDA
+502 IDLKDFVDHLEA

-533 DTVDQVFSDMI
+533 DTADQVFSDMI
-544 HQIRRKWFKERHRSL
+544 QQIRRKWFKERKRSL
-559 KMRLI
+559 NMRLV
-564 RAQQASDLELCQRL
+564 RAQQVSDQELCQRL

-590 AVLAKG
+590 AVLAKE

>member
-1 MNKGSIPEDKI
+1 MTKGSIPEDKI

-18 INIVDLVSGF
+18 INIVDLVSEF

-34 GRSHIG
+34 GRSFIG

-60 FYCFGCGEGGNAL
+60 FYCFGCAEGGNAL

-86 AIRYLAKKTGVSLPD
+86 AIRYLAKKTGVALPD
-101 RPLSRQEKEQLTLK
+101 RPLSKQEKEQLTLK
-115 ERMLRLHA
+115 ERMLRLHT

-128 YLARLRGKESQKAR
+128 YLSRLRGKEGQKAQ

-155 DTFQLG
+155 NTFQLG
-161 YAPEGWRFLRDHLEQ
+161 YALDGWRFLRDHLEQ
-176 KRVPLPLAEQS
+176 KRVPLLLAEQS
-187 GLLVRNE
+187 GLLVKNE

-208 PIADQAGQ
+208 PIEDQAGQ

-236 ESALFSKGKNL
+236 ESALFSKGKTL
-247 YGLSRTKEDIRTSGY
+247 YGLSRTKDDIRKSGY

-268 YFDLISLWNAGV
+268 YFDLLSLWNAGV
-280 KNVVATLGTALTR
+280 RNVVATLGTALTR

-309 FDGDEAGKKALARSL
+309 FDGDEAGKKALSRSL

-333 TRAVVIPEASDPDDF
+333 SRAVMLPEASDPDDY
-348 VRKYGRNRFRELI
+348 VRKFGKKRFHELI
-361 EQSPPAVEY
+361 KQSPPAVEY
-370 YLDTVAGSRGDFDR
+370 YLDTVVGSRGDFSH

-393 SFITKMDNAVERNLF
+393 AFITRMDNAVERNLF

-419 ENILQAEVIQGMG
+419 ENILKAEVIQGMG
-432 KKSND
+432 NKSN
-437 AVFQKKG
+437 G
-444 NRSSLPVDSLEMNF
+444 NVIEKNEKQSSSPVDALEINF
-458 ITMILDHPDKI
+458 ITLILDHPDKI
-469 PAMIDADILKCFGSE
+469 PAMIDADILKCFASE
-484 ELRKLGKVIED
+484 ELRNLGKIIET
-495 YYRRIGK
+495 YYDRIGK
-502 IDLKDFVEHLDA
+502 IDLKDFIDHLEA
-514 GSLRDEILSRL
+514 GFMRDEILSRL

-533 DTVDQVFSDMI
+533 DTIDQVFSDMI

-559 KMRLI
+559 KIRLI
-564 RAQQASDLELCQRL
+564 RAQQASDPELCQRL

-583 DLLKAEK
+583 DLMKAEK

>member
-1 MNKGSIPEDKI
+1 MTKGSIPEDKI

-34 GRSHIG
+34 GRSYIG

-86 AIRYLAKKTGVSLPD
+86 AVRYLAKKTGVALPD

-115 ERMLRLHA
+115 ERMLRLHT

-128 YLARLRGKESQKAR
+128 YLALLRGKEGQKAR
-142 LYLQNRDIGAEAV
+142 SYLQSRDISAEV
-155 DTFQLG
+155 VNTFQLG
-161 YAPEGWRFLRDHLEQ
+161 YSLEGWRFLRDHLEQ

-187 GLLVRNE
+187 GLLVKNE

-208 PIADQAGQ
+208 PIEDQAGQ

-236 ESALFSKGKNL
+236 ESALFSKGKTL
-247 YGLSRTKEDIRTSGY
+247 YGLSRTKEDIRKSGY
-262 AILVEG
+262 AVLVEG
-268 YFDLISLWNAGV
+268 YFDLLSLWNAGV
-280 KNVVATLGTALTR
+280 RNVVATLGTALTR
-293 DHVDLLR
+293 DHVELLR

-309 FDGDEAGKKALARSL
+309 FDADEAGKKALARSL

-333 TRAVVIPEASDPDDF
+333 TRAVMLPEASDPDDY
-348 VRKYGRNRFRELI
+348 VRKFGKKRFHELI

-370 YLDTVAGSRGDFDR
+370 YLDTVVGNRGDFDH

-393 SFITKMDNAVERNLF
+393 SFITRMDNAVERNLF

-419 ENILQAEVIQGMG
+419 EDIFKAEVIQGMG
-432 KKSND
+432 KKSNET
-437 AVFQKKG
+437 VFQK
-444 NRSSLPVDSLEMNF
+444 NVDRSSSPVDALEMNF
-458 ITMILDHPDKI
+458 ITMVLDHPDKI
-469 PAMIDADILKCFGSE
+469 PAMIDADILKCFGNE
-484 ELRKLGKVIED
+484 ELRNLGKVIGD

-502 IDLKDFVEHLDA
+502 IDLKDFVEHLDT

>member
-1 MNKGSIPEDKI
+1 MTKGSIPEDKI

-34 GRSHIG
+34 GKSYIG

-86 AIRYLAKKTGVSLPD
+86 AIRYLAKKTGVVLPD

-115 ERMLRLHA
+115 ERMLRLHT

-128 YLARLRGKESQKAR
+128 YLARLKGKEGQKAQT
-142 LYLQNRDIGAEAV
+142 YLQNRNIGAEAV
-155 DTFQLG
+155 NTFQLG
-161 YAPEGWRFLRDHLEQ
+161 YALEGWRFLRDYLEQ
-176 KRVPLPLAEQS
+176 KKVPLPLAEQS
-187 GLLVRNE
+187 GLLVKNE

-208 PIADQAGQ
+208 PIEDQAGQ

-247 YGLSRTKEDIRTSGY
+247 YGLSRTKEDIRKSGY

-268 YFDLISLWNAGV
+268 YFDLLSLWNAGV
-280 KNVVATLGTALTR
+280 RNVVATLGTALTR

-309 FDGDEAGKKALARSL
+309 FDGDEAGKKALARGL

-333 TRAVVIPEASDPDDF
+333 TRAVMLPEASDPDDY
-348 VRKYGRNRFRELI
+348 VRNFGKKRFQELI

-370 YLDTVAGSRGDFDR
+370 YLDTVVGSKGDFVH

-393 SFITKMDNAVERNLF
+393 SFITRIDNAVERNLF

-419 ENILQAEVIQGMG
+419 EDILKAEVIQGMG
-432 KKSND
+432 KKSNET
-437 AVFQKKG
+437 VLQKNE
-444 NRSSLPVDSLEMNF
+444 NRSSSPVDALEMNF
-458 ITMILDHPDKI
+458 ITLILDHPDKI
-469 PAMIDADILKCFGSE
+469 PAMIDADILKCFGNE
-484 ELRKLGKVIED
+484 ELRNLGKVIET
-495 YYRRIGK
+495 YYGRTGK
-502 IDLKDFVEHLDA
+502 IDLKDFVDHLDI
-514 GSLRDEILSRL
+514 GPMRDEILSRL

-533 DTVDQVFSDMI
+533 DTVDKVFSDMM
-544 HQIRRKWFKERHRSL
+544 HQIRRKWFKEKKRYLS
-559 KMRLI
+559 MRLV
-564 RAQQASDLELCQRL
+564 RAQQGSDPELWKRL
-578 LVEKG
+578 LVEKE
-583 DLLKAEK
+583 DLMKIEK
-590 AVLAKG
+590 AVLSKG

>member
-1 MNKGSIPEDKI
+1 MNNVSIPEDKI

-18 INIVDLVSGF
+18 ANIVDLVSGF

-34 GRSHIG
+34 GRNYSG

-60 FYCFGCGEGGNAL
+60 FYCFGCGEGGNAI

-86 AIRYLAKKTGVSLPD
+86 AIRYLAKKTGVLLPD

-123 LVSDY
+123 LVAGY
-128 YLARLRGKESQKAR
+128 YSSRLKGREGQKGQR
-142 LYLQNRDIGAEAV
+142 YLQNRDIGAEAL
-155 DTFQLG
+155 DTFHLG
-161 YAPEGWRFLRDHLEQ
+161 YALDGWRFLRDHLVQ
-176 KRVPLPLAEQS
+176 NRVSLSLAEQS
-187 GLLVRNE
+187 GLLAKNE

-208 PIADQAGQ
+208 PIEDQAGQ

-236 ESALFSKGKNL
+236 ESASFSKGKNL
-247 YGLSRTKEDIRTSGY
+247 YGLSRTKEDIRKSGY

-268 YFDLISLWNAGV
+268 YFDLLSLWNAGV
-280 KNVVATLGTALTR
+280 RNVVATLGTALTR

-333 TRAVVIPEASDPDDF
+333 TRAVMLPEASDPDDY
-348 VRKYGRNRFRELI
+348 VRRYGKDRFQELI
-361 EQSPPAVEY
+361 EKSSPAVEY
-370 YLDTVAGSRGDFDR
+370 YLDHVVGKRGDFDH

-393 SFITKMDNAVERNLF
+393 AFINRMDNAVERDLF
-408 IKLAAERIGVD
+408 VKLAAERIGVD
-419 ENILQAEVIQGMG
+419 EAILKAEVAQGMG
-432 KKSND
+432 KKTSET
-437 AVFQKKG
+437 ALPEQEK
-444 NRSSLPVDSLEMNF
+444 RSSAPVDALELKF
-458 ITMILDHPDKI
+458 ITMILAHPDKI
-469 PAMIDADILKCFGSE
+469 PAMIDADILKCFMSD
-484 ELRKLGKVIED
+484 ELRNLGKVIET
-495 YYRRIGK
+495 YYGRIGK
-502 IDLKDFVEHLDA
+502 IDLKDFVDHLDA

-525 IDSGAWEA
+525 IDSGAWED
-533 DTVDQVFSDMI
+533 DTADQVFSDMI
-544 HQIRRKWFKERHRSL
+544 HQIRRKWFKEKHRSL
-559 KMRLI
+559 KIRLI
-564 RAQQASDLELCQRL
+564 RAQQASDLELCERL
-578 LVEKG
+578 LIEKG
-583 DLLKAEK
+583 DLMKAEK